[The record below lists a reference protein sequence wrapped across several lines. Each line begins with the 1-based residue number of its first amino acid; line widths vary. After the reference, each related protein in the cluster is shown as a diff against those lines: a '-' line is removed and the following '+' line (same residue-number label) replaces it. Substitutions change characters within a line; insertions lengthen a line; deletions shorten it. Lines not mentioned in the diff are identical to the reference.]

1 MSPQGREEQLIVLP
15 AQTVR
20 PYGLSARRAGRRM
33 CTPHHSPKEPHLA
46 AHTGSLTEASPT
58 EAPAG
63 ARRGLFTRKPKPPY
77 PKYVSV
83 KLRDFPKGSILYILR
98 RTLFR
103 FTANGGTDMAAA
115 LTYFTV
121 LSVFPALLA
130 IVSLLGIFG
139 QGEDSA
145 NAILAFLK
153 DNAPTQMY
161 GILEDPIR
169 QLTSGQGAGLVLA
182 TGILSALWS
191 ASGYTGSFGRALNR
205 VYGVREGRPGW
216 LLKPINVLVTAALII
231 LVVLMILMMLLGVTV
246 LDLVGQY
253 VPATVNMELIKI
265 IWLNGRWILIL
276 LMAIGLITLLY
287 AATPNV
293 RRYKAWKLSHGAALA
308 LAGMGLGAFG
318 FTLYANNIS
327 KYNATYGLIGGV
339 IVMLLFIW
347 IMNNMLLFGAHLD
360 AEIMLMRQII
370 AGEDDHGHLKVQ
382 PRSTSASR
390 ALKARQERLMS
401 VGRELQ
407 QQAAGQGMFPKP
419 KGPSVVARVQKAVD
433 TNTAMIR
440 TLIAD
445 GKERLDNGKKQAK
458 ADTAEAQAS
467 EATAAK
473 ADASAKAD
481 SQQEAL
487 FDLSTGSSN
496 GTAKKN

>member
-1 MSPQGREEQLIVLP
+1 M
-15 AQTVR
+15 
-20 PYGLSARRAGRRM
+20 
-33 CTPHHSPKEPHLA
+33 A
-46 AHTGSLTEASPT
+46 AHTGSSTDTSST
-58 EAPAG
+58 TVSSG
-63 ARRGLFTRKPKPPY
+63 ARRGFFSRKQKPAT

-103 FTANGGTDMAAA
+103 FSANGGTDMAAA

-169 QLTSGQGAGLVLA
+169 QLTSGQGAGLVLL

-216 LLKPINVLVTAALII
+216 LLKPINVLVTAVLII

-253 VPATVNMELIKI
+253 VPETVDMELIKL
-265 IWLNGRWILIL
+265 IWLNGRWVLIL

-293 RRYKAWKLSHGAALA
+293 RRFKAWKLSAGAALA

-318 FTLYANNIS
+318 FTLYANNFS

-370 AGEDDHGHLKVQ
+370 AGEDDHGHLKIQ
-382 PRSTSASR
+382 PRQTSASR
-390 ALKARQERLMS
+390 AMKARQERLMS
-401 VGRELQ
+401 AGRELQ
-407 QQAAGQGMFPKP
+407 QQAVGQGMLPKP
-419 KGPSVVARVQKAVD
+419 KGPSIADRVQKAVD
-433 TNTAMIR
+433 TNTTMIR

-445 GKERLDNGKKQAK
+445 GKERLDSSKEQSGKEQQQKQAK
-458 ADTAEAQAS
+458 ADTKAEATES
-467 EATAAK
+467 EAK
-473 ADASAKAD
+473 VD

-487 FDLSTGSSN
+487 FDPSADNPN
-496 GTAKKN
+496 GAAKKN

>member
-1 MSPQGREEQLIVLP
+1 M
-15 AQTVR
+15 
-20 PYGLSARRAGRRM
+20 
-33 CTPHHSPKEPHLA
+33 A
-46 AHTGSLTEASPT
+46 AHTGSSTDTSST
-58 EAPAG
+58 TVSSG
-63 ARRGLFTRKPKPPY
+63 ARRGFFSRKQKPAT

-169 QLTSGQGAGLVLA
+169 QLTSGQGAGLVLL

-216 LLKPINVLVTAALII
+216 LLKPINVLVTAVLII

-253 VPATVNMELIKI
+253 VPETVDMELIKL
-265 IWLNGRWILIL
+265 IWLNGRWVLIL

-293 RRYKAWKLSHGAALA
+293 RRFKAWKLSAGAALA

-318 FTLYANNIS
+318 FTLYANNFS

-370 AGEDDHGHLKVQ
+370 AGEDDHGHLKIQ
-382 PRSTSASR
+382 PRQTSASR
-390 ALKARQERLMS
+390 AMKARQERLMS
-401 VGRELQ
+401 AGRELQ
-407 QQAAGQGMFPKP
+407 QQAVGQGMLPKP
-419 KGPSVVARVQKAVD
+419 KGPSIADRVQKAGD
-433 TNTAMIR
+433 TNTTMIR

-445 GKERLDNGKKQAK
+445 GKERIENGKEQSGEKQNGKQQQKQAK
-458 ADTAEAQAS
+458 ADASEAQAS
-467 EATAAK
+467 ET
-473 ADASAKAD
+473 SAKAEP
-481 SQQEAL
+481 QQESL
-487 FDLSTGSSN
+487 FDLSTDTSTG
-496 GTAKKN
+496 AEQKN

>member
-1 MSPQGREEQLIVLP
+1 M
-15 AQTVR
+15 
-20 PYGLSARRAGRRM
+20 
-33 CTPHHSPKEPHLA
+33 A
-46 AHTGSLTEASPT
+46 AHTGSSTDTSST
-58 EAPAG
+58 TVSAG
-63 ARRGLFTRKPKPPY
+63 ARRGLFSRKQKPAT

-103 FTANGGTDMAAA
+103 FSANGGTDMAAA

-161 GILEDPIR
+161 GILEDPIK
-169 QLTSGQGAGLVLA
+169 QLTSGHGAGLVLL

-216 LLKPINVLVTAALII
+216 MLKPINVLITAALII
-231 LVVLMILMMLLGVTV
+231 LAVLMILMMLLGVTV
-246 LDLVGQY
+246 LDLIGQY
-253 VPATVNMELIKI
+253 VPETVDMELIKL
-265 IWLNGRWILIL
+265 IWLNGRWVLIL

-293 RRYKAWKLSHGAALA
+293 RRFKAWRLSAGAALA

-318 FTLYANNIS
+318 FTLYADNFS

-370 AGEDDHGHLKVQ
+370 AGEDDYGHLKVQ
-382 PRSTSASR
+382 PRQTSASR
-390 ALKARQERLMS
+390 AMKARQERLMS
-401 VGRELQ
+401 AGRELQ
-407 QQAAGQGMFPKP
+407 QQAVGQGMLPKP
-419 KGPSVVARVQKAVD
+419 KGPSIADRVQKAVD
-433 TNTAMIR
+433 TNTTMIR

-445 GKERLDNGKKQAK
+445 GKERIENGKEQSGEKQNGKQQQKQAK
-458 ADTAEAQAS
+458 ADASEAQAS
-467 EATAAK
+467 ETSAK
-473 ADASAKAD
+473 ADASAKVEP
-481 SQQEAL
+481 QQEAL
-487 FDLSTGSSN
+487 FDPSTDTSTG
-496 GTAKKN
+496 AAQKN

>member
-1 MSPQGREEQLIVLP
+1 M
-15 AQTVR
+15 
-20 PYGLSARRAGRRM
+20 
-33 CTPHHSPKEPHLA
+33 A
-46 AHTGSLTEASPT
+46 AHTGSSTDTSST
-58 EAPAG
+58 TVSSG
-63 ARRGLFTRKPKPPY
+63 ARRGFFSRKQKPAT

-103 FTANGGTDMAAA
+103 FSANGGTDMAAA

-169 QLTSGQGAGLVLA
+169 QLTSGQGAGLVLL

-216 LLKPINVLVTAALII
+216 LLKPINVLVTAVLII

-253 VPATVNMELIKI
+253 VPETVDMELIKL
-265 IWLNGRWILIL
+265 IWLNGRWVLIL

-293 RRYKAWKLSHGAALA
+293 RRFKAWKLSAGAALA

-318 FTLYANNIS
+318 FTLYANNFS

-370 AGEDDHGHLKVQ
+370 AGEDDHGHLKIQ
-382 PRSTSASR
+382 PRQTSASR
-390 ALKARQERLMS
+390 AMKARQERLMS
-401 VGRELQ
+401 AGRELQ
-407 QQAAGQGMFPKP
+407 QQAVGQGMLPKP
-419 KGPSVVARVQKAVD
+419 KGPSIAARVQKAVD
-433 TNTAMIR
+433 TNTTMIR

-445 GKERLDNGKKQAK
+445 GKERLDSSKEQNGKEQQQKQAK
-458 ADTAEAQAS
+458 ADTTAEATES
-467 EATAAK
+467 EAK
-473 ADASAKAD
+473 VEP
-481 SQQEAL
+481 QQEAL
-487 FDLSTGSSN
+487 FDL
-496 GTAKKN
+496 GTETPSGGAVSAAKKN

>member
-1 MSPQGREEQLIVLP
+1 M
-15 AQTVR
+15 
-20 PYGLSARRAGRRM
+20 
-33 CTPHHSPKEPHLA
+33 A
-46 AHTGSLTEASPT
+46 AHTSPSVDT
-58 EAPAG
+58 SAPEAPAG
-63 ARRGLFTRKPKPPY
+63 ARRGLFSRKQKPAD

-83 KLRDFPKGSILYILR
+83 KLRDFPKGSVLYILR
-98 RTLFR
+98 RTLYR
-103 FTANGGTDMAAA
+103 FTANCGTDMAAA

-121 LSVFPALLA
+121 LSIFPALLA

-169 QLTSGQGAGLVLA
+169 QLTSGHGAGLALLA
-182 TGILSALWS
+182 GILSALWS
-191 ASGYTGSFGRALNR
+191 ASGYTSSFGRALNR

-216 LLKPINVLVTAALII
+216 MLKPINVLVTTVLII
-231 LVVLMILMMLLGVTV
+231 LAVLMILMMLLGVTV
-246 LDLVGQY
+246 LDLVGPY
-253 VPATVNMELIKI
+253 VPETVNMELIKLV
-265 IWLNGRWILIL
+265 WLNGRWVLIL

-287 AATPNV
+287 AVTPNV
-293 RRYKAWKLSHGAALA
+293 RRFKAWRLSAGATLA

-318 FTLYANNIS
+318 FTLYANNFS

-370 AGEDDHGHLKVQ
+370 AGDDDDGHLKIQ
-382 PRSTSASR
+382 PRHTSASR

-401 VGRELQ
+401 AGRELQ
-407 QQAAGQGMFPKP
+407 QQAAGQGMLPKP
-419 KGPSVVARVQKAVD
+419 KGPSIAARVQKAVD
-433 TNTAMIR
+433 TSTTSIR

-445 GKERLDNGKKQAK
+445 GKERIENGKEQQKQTK
-458 ADTAEAQAS
+458 ESVKAEATEP
-467 EATAAK
+467 EATAE
-473 ADASAKAD
+473 
-481 SQQEAL
+481 SQQETL
-487 FDLSTGSSN
+487 FDLGTDTG
-496 GTAKKN
+496 AAQKN

>member
-1 MSPQGREEQLIVLP
+1 M
-15 AQTVR
+15 
-20 PYGLSARRAGRRM
+20 
-33 CTPHHSPKEPHLA
+33 A
-46 AHTGSLTEASPT
+46 AHTGSSTDTSST
-58 EAPAG
+58 TVSAG
-63 ARRGLFTRKPKPPY
+63 ARRGLFSRKQKPAH

-121 LSVFPALLA
+121 LSIFPALLA

-169 QLTSGQGAGLVLA
+169 QLTSGQGAGLALLA
-182 TGILSALWS
+182 GILSALWS

-216 LLKPINVLVTAALII
+216 MLKPINVLVTTVLII
-231 LVVLMILMMLLGVTV
+231 LAVLMILMMLLGVTV

-253 VPATVNMELIKI
+253 VPETVNMELIKLV
-265 IWLNGRWILIL
+265 WLNGRWVLIL

-293 RRYKAWKLSHGAALA
+293 RRFKAWRLSAGATLA

-318 FTLYANNIS
+318 FTLYANNFS

-370 AGEDDHGHLKVQ
+370 AGDDDHGHLKVQ
-382 PRSTSASR
+382 PRHTSASR

-401 VGRELQ
+401 AGRELQ
-407 QQAAGQGMFPKP
+407 QQAVGQGMFPKP
-419 KGPSVVARVQKAVD
+419 KGPSIVARVQKAVD
-433 TNTAMIR
+433 TNTTMIR
-440 TLIAD
+440 TLVAD
-445 GKERLDNGKKQAK
+445 GKERIENGKEQLQKQAK
-458 ADTAEAQAS
+458 ADTTAEA
-467 EATAAK
+467 TK
-473 ADASAKAD
+473 AEAKAD

-487 FDLSTGSSN
+487 FDLNTDTSTG
-496 GTAKKN
+496 TAQKN

>member
-1 MSPQGREEQLIVLP
+1 M
-15 AQTVR
+15 
-20 PYGLSARRAGRRM
+20 
-33 CTPHHSPKEPHLA
+33 A
-46 AHTGSLTEASPT
+46 AHTGSSTDTSST
-58 EAPAG
+58 TVSAG
-63 ARRGLFTRKPKPPY
+63 ARRGLFSRKQKPAD

-103 FTANGGTDMAAA
+103 FSANGGTDMAAA

-121 LSVFPALLA
+121 LSIFPALLT

-145 NAILAFLK
+145 AAILAFLK

-161 GILEDPIR
+161 SILEDPIK
-169 QLTSGQGAGLVLA
+169 QLTSGHGAGLVLL

-216 LLKPINVLVTAALII
+216 MLKPINVLVTAVLII
-231 LVVLMILMMLLGVTV
+231 LAVLMILMMLLGVTV

-253 VPATVNMELIKI
+253 VPETVNMELIKLV
-265 IWLNGRWILIL
+265 WLNGRWVLIL
-276 LMAIGLITLLY
+276 FMAIGLITLLY

-293 RRYKAWKLSHGAALA
+293 RRFKAWKLSPGAALA

-318 FTLYANNIS
+318 FTLYADNFS

-370 AGEDDHGHLKVQ
+370 AGEDDDGHLKIQ
-382 PRSTSASR
+382 PRHTSASR
-390 ALKARQERLMS
+390 AMKARQEQLMS
-401 VGRELQ
+401 AGRELQ

-419 KGPSVVARVQKAVD
+419 KGPSVAARVQNAVD
-433 TNTAMIR
+433 TSTSMIR

-445 GKERLDNGKKQAK
+445 GKERLDNGKEQQAK
-458 ADTAEAQAS
+458 ADAAESQAS
-467 EATAAK
+467 ETSAK
-473 ADASAKAD
+473 ADASAKVEP
-481 SQQEAL
+481 QQEAL
-487 FDLSTGSSN
+487 FDLDA
-496 GTAKKN
+496 GTPKGDTPRGGDVNAAKKN

>member
-1 MSPQGREEQLIVLP
+1 M
-15 AQTVR
+15 
-20 PYGLSARRAGRRM
+20 
-33 CTPHHSPKEPHLA
+33 A
-46 AHTGSLTEASPT
+46 AHTGSSTDTSST
-58 EAPAG
+58 TVSAG
-63 ARRGLFTRKPKPPY
+63 ARRGLFSRKQKPAT

-103 FTANGGTDMAAA
+103 FSANGGTDMAAA

-169 QLTSGQGAGLVLA
+169 QLTSGQGAGLVLL

-216 LLKPINVLVTAALII
+216 LLKPINVLVTAVLII

-253 VPATVNMELIKI
+253 VPETVDMELIKL
-265 IWLNGRWILIL
+265 IWLNGRWVLIL

-293 RRYKAWKLSHGAALA
+293 RRFKAWRLSAGAALA

-318 FTLYANNIS
+318 FTLYADNFS

-382 PRSTSASR
+382 PRQTSASR
-390 ALKARQERLMS
+390 AMKARQERLMS
-401 VGRELQ
+401 AGRELQ
-407 QQAAGQGMFPKP
+407 QQAAGQVMFPKP
-419 KGPSVVARVQKAVD
+419 KGPSVAQRVQKAVD
-433 TNTAMIR
+433 TNTTMIR

-445 GKERLDNGKKQAK
+445 GKERLDSSKEQNGKEQQQKQAK
-458 ADTAEAQAS
+458 ADTKAEATDS
-467 EATAAK
+467 EAN
-473 ADASAKAD
+473 AD

-487 FDLSTGSSN
+487 FDLGADTPSGDNVSA
-496 GTAKKN
+496 AKKN

>member
-1 MSPQGREEQLIVLP
+1 M
-15 AQTVR
+15 
-20 PYGLSARRAGRRM
+20 
-33 CTPHHSPKEPHLA
+33 A
-46 AHTGSLTEASPT
+46 AHTGSPTEASLA

-63 ARRGLFTRKPKPPY
+63 ARRGLFSRKQKPAG

-246 LDLVGQY
+246 LDMVGQY
-253 VPATVNMELIKI
+253 VPETVNMELIKL

-293 RRYKAWKLSHGAALA
+293 RRFKAWKLSSGAALA

-433 TNTAMIR
+433 TNTTMLR

-445 GKERLDNGKKQAK
+445 GKERLENGKKQAK
-458 ADTAEAQAS
+458 ADAAEAQAS

-473 ADASAKAD
+473 ADASAKAEP
-481 SQQEAL
+481 QQEAL
-487 FDLSTGSSN
+487 FDLNTDSSN
-496 GTAKKN
+496 GAAKKN

>member
-1 MSPQGREEQLIVLP
+1 M
-15 AQTVR
+15 
-20 PYGLSARRAGRRM
+20 
-33 CTPHHSPKEPHLA
+33 A
-46 AHTGSLTEASPT
+46 AHTGSSTDTSST
-58 EAPAG
+58 TVSAG
-63 ARRGLFTRKPKPPY
+63 ARRGLFSRKQKPAD

-169 QLTSGQGAGLVLA
+169 QLTSGQGAGLVLL

-216 LLKPINVLVTAALII
+216 LLKPINVLVTAVLII

-253 VPATVNMELIKI
+253 VPETVDMELIKL
-265 IWLNGRWILIL
+265 IWLNGRWVLIL

-293 RRYKAWKLSHGAALA
+293 RRFKAWRLSAGAALA

-318 FTLYANNIS
+318 FTLYANNFS

-370 AGEDDHGHLKVQ
+370 AGEDDHGHLKIQ
-382 PRSTSASR
+382 PRHTSASR

-401 VGRELQ
+401 AGRELQ
-407 QQAAGQGMFPKP
+407 QQAAGQVMFPKP
-419 KGPSVVARVQKAVD
+419 KGPSVAQRVQKAVD
-433 TNTAMIR
+433 TNTTMIR

-445 GKERLDNGKKQAK
+445 GKERLENGKEQSGKEQKQAK
-458 ADTAEAQAS
+458 ADASEAQAS
-467 EATAAK
+467 ETSAK
-473 ADASAKAD
+473 ADASAKAEP
-481 SQQEAL
+481 QQEAL
-487 FDLSTGSSN
+487 FELGADTPSGDNVSA
-496 GTAKKN
+496 AKKN

>member
-1 MSPQGREEQLIVLP
+1 M
-15 AQTVR
+15 
-20 PYGLSARRAGRRM
+20 
-33 CTPHHSPKEPHLA
+33 A
-46 AHTGSLTEASPT
+46 AHTGSSTDTSST
-58 EAPAG
+58 TVSAG
-63 ARRGLFTRKPKPPY
+63 ARRGLFSRKQKPAD

-103 FTANGGTDMAAA
+103 FSANGGTDMAAA

-169 QLTSGQGAGLVLA
+169 QLTSGQGAGLVLL

-216 LLKPINVLVTAALII
+216 LLKPINVLVTAVLII

-253 VPATVNMELIKI
+253 VPETVDMELIKL
-265 IWLNGRWILIL
+265 IWLNGRWVLIL

-293 RRYKAWKLSHGAALA
+293 RRFKAWKLSAGAALA

-318 FTLYANNIS
+318 FTLYANNFS

-370 AGEDDHGHLKVQ
+370 AGEDDHGHLKIQ
-382 PRSTSASR
+382 PRQTSASR
-390 ALKARQERLMS
+390 AMKARQERLMS
-401 VGRELQ
+401 AGRELQ
-407 QQAAGQGMFPKP
+407 QQAVGQGMLPKP
-419 KGPSVVARVQKAVD
+419 KGPSIADRVQKAVD
-433 TNTAMIR
+433 TNTTMIR

-445 GKERLDNGKKQAK
+445 GKERLDSSKEQSGKEQQKQTKESAK
-458 ADTAEAQAS
+458 AEATDS
-467 EATAAK
+467 EAN
-473 ADASAKAD
+473 AD

-487 FDLSTGSSN
+487 FDLGADTPSGDNVSA
-496 GTAKKN
+496 AKKN

>member
-1 MSPQGREEQLIVLP
+1 M
-15 AQTVR
+15 
-20 PYGLSARRAGRRM
+20 
-33 CTPHHSPKEPHLA
+33 A
-46 AHTGSLTEASPT
+46 AHTGSPTEASPT

-63 ARRGLFTRKPKPPY
+63 ARRGLFTRKPKPAY
-77 PKYVSV
+77 PKYVGV

-98 RTLFR
+98 RAIYKFG
-103 FTANGGTDMAAA
+103 ANGGTDMAAA

-145 NAILAFLK
+145 AAILAFLK

-161 GILEDPIR
+161 GILEDPIK
-169 QLTSGQGAGLVLA
+169 QLTSGHGAGLVLL

-216 LLKPINVLVTAALII
+216 MLKPINVLITAALII
-231 LVVLMILMMLLGVTV
+231 LAVLMILMMLLGVTV
-246 LDLVGQY
+246 LDLIGQY
-253 VPATVNMELIKI
+253 VPETVDMELIKL
-265 IWLNGRWILIL
+265 IWLNGRWVLIL

-293 RRYKAWKLSHGAALA
+293 RRFKAWRLSAGAALA

-318 FTLYANNIS
+318 FTLYADNFS

-370 AGEDDHGHLKVQ
+370 AGEDDYGHLKVQ
-382 PRSTSASR
+382 PRHTSASR
-390 ALKARQERLMS
+390 AMKARQERLMAE
-401 VGRELQ
+401 GRELQ
-407 QQAAGQGMFPKP
+407 QQAAGQVMFPKP
-419 KGPSVVARVQKAVD
+419 KGPSVAQRVQKAVD
-433 TNTAMIR
+433 TNTTMIR

-445 GKERLDNGKKQAK
+445 GKERLDSSKEQSGKEQQAK
-458 ADTAEAQAS
+458 TDAAEAPAS
-467 EATAAK
+467 ET
-473 ADASAKAD
+473 SAKAEP
-481 SQQEAL
+481 QQEAL
-487 FDLSTGSSN
+487 FDLGADTPSGDNVSA
-496 GTAKKN
+496 AKKN

>member
-1 MSPQGREEQLIVLP
+1 M
-15 AQTVR
+15 
-20 PYGLSARRAGRRM
+20 
-33 CTPHHSPKEPHLA
+33 A
-46 AHTGSLTEASPT
+46 AHTGSSTDTSST
-58 EAPAG
+58 QVSAG
-63 ARRGLFTRKPKPPY
+63 ARRGLFSRKKKPVA
-77 PKYVSV
+77 PKYASV

-98 RTLFR
+98 RAIYKFG
-103 FTANGGTDMAAA
+103 ANGGTDMAAA

-121 LSVFPALLA
+121 LSIFPALLA
-130 IVSLLGIFG
+130 IVSLLGVFG
-139 QGEDSA
+139 HGEESA
-145 NAILAFLK
+145 AVILAFLK
-153 DNAPTQMY
+153 DNAPAQMY
-161 GILEDPIR
+161 AIMEDPIK
-169 QLTSGQGAGLVLA
+169 QITGDHGAGLVLL
-182 TGILSALWS
+182 TGILSAIWS
-191 ASGYTGSFGRALNR
+191 ASGYTGSFGRALNT
-205 VYGVREGRPGW
+205 VYNVREGRPGW
-216 LLKPINVLVTAALII
+216 ILKPINVLVTAMLII

-246 LDLVGQY
+246 LDMVGQY
-253 VPATVNMELIKI
+253 VPATVDMELIKL

-293 RRYKAWKLSHGAALA
+293 RRYKAWRLSSGAALA

-401 VGRELQ
+401 AGRELQ
-407 QQAAGQGMFPKP
+407 QQAAGQGMLPKP
-419 KGPSVVARVQKAVD
+419 KGPSIAARVQKAVD
-433 TNTAMIR
+433 TNTTMIR

-445 GKERLDNGKKQAK
+445 GKERIENGKEQKQAK
-458 ADTAEAQAS
+458 ADTAETQASGAQAS

-473 ADASAKAD
+473 ADANAKAEP
-481 SQQEAL
+481 QQDAL
-487 FDLSTGSSN
+487 FDLNADNSN
-496 GTAKKN
+496 GAAKKN

>member
-1 MSPQGREEQLIVLP
+1 M
-15 AQTVR
+15 
-20 PYGLSARRAGRRM
+20 
-33 CTPHHSPKEPHLA
+33 A
-46 AHTGSLTEASPT
+46 AHTGSSTDTSST
-58 EAPAG
+58 TVSAG
-63 ARRGLFTRKPKPPY
+63 ARRGLFSRKQKPAD

-121 LSVFPALLA
+121 LSIFPALLA

-145 NAILAFLK
+145 AAILAFLK
-153 DNAPTQMY
+153 DNAPAQMY
-161 GILEDPIR
+161 GILEDPIK
-169 QLTSGQGAGLVLA
+169 QLTSGHGAGLVLL

-216 LLKPINVLVTAALII
+216 MLKPINVLITAALII
-231 LVVLMILMMLLGVTV
+231 LAVLMILMMLLGVTV
-246 LDLVGQY
+246 LDLIGQY
-253 VPATVNMELIKI
+253 VPETVDMELIKL
-265 IWLNGRWILIL
+265 IWLNGRWVLIL
-276 LMAIGLITLLY
+276 FMAIALITLLY
-287 AATPNV
+287 STTPNV
-293 RRYKAWKLSHGAALA
+293 RRFKPWKLSPGAALA
-308 LAGMGLGAFG
+308 LFGMGLGGFG
-318 FTLYANNIS
+318 FTLYANNFS

-370 AGEDDHGHLKVQ
+370 AGEDDRGLLKVQ
-382 PRSTSASR
+382 PRSTTASR
-390 ALKARQERLMS
+390 AMKEQRERLMS
-401 VGRELQ
+401 AGHELQ
-407 QQAAGQGMFPKP
+407 QQAVGQGMLPKP
-419 KGPSVVARVQKAVD
+419 KGPSIADRVQKAVD
-433 TNTAMIR
+433 TSTTSIR

-445 GKERLDNGKKQAK
+445 GKERIENGKEQLQQQAK
-458 ADTAEAQAS
+458 AEAKAEATEP
-467 EATAAK
+467 EAKT
-473 ADASAKAD
+473 D

-487 FDLSTGSSN
+487 FDPSTDTSTGESQ
-496 GTAKKN
+496 KN

>member
-1 MSPQGREEQLIVLP
+1 M
-15 AQTVR
+15 
-20 PYGLSARRAGRRM
+20 
-33 CTPHHSPKEPHLA
+33 A
-46 AHTGSLTEASPT
+46 AHTSSSTETSAPEAS
-58 EAPAG
+58 AG
-63 ARRGLFTRKPKPPY
+63 ARRGLFSRKQKPAD

-98 RTLFR
+98 RTLFK
-103 FTANGGTDMAAA
+103 FGSNGGTDMAAA

-216 LLKPINVLVTAALII
+216 ILKPINVLVTAALII

-246 LDLVGQY
+246 LDMVGQY
-253 VPATVNMELIKI
+253 VPATVDMELIKL

-293 RRYKAWKLSHGAALA
+293 RRYKAWRLSSGAALA

-401 VGRELQ
+401 AGRELQ

-433 TNTAMIR
+433 TNTTMLR

-445 GKERLDNGKKQAK
+445 GKERLENGKKQQARTD
-458 ADTAEAQAS
+458 AAEAQAS
-467 EATAAK
+467 EATSAK
-473 ADASAKAD
+473 ADANAKAEP
-481 SQQEAL
+481 QQDAL
-487 FDLSTGSSN
+487 FDLSTDSSN
-496 GTAKKN
+496 GAAKKN

>member
-1 MSPQGREEQLIVLP
+1 M
-15 AQTVR
+15 
-20 PYGLSARRAGRRM
+20 
-33 CTPHHSPKEPHLA
+33 A
-46 AHTGSLTEASPT
+46 AHTGSSTDTSST
-58 EAPAG
+58 TVSAG
-63 ARRGLFTRKPKPPY
+63 ARRGLFSHKQKPAT

-103 FTANGGTDMAAA
+103 FSANGGTDMAAA

-169 QLTSGQGAGLVLA
+169 QLTSGQGAGLVLL

-216 LLKPINVLVTAALII
+216 LLKPINVLVTAVLII

-253 VPATVNMELIKI
+253 VPETVDMELIKL
-265 IWLNGRWILIL
+265 IWLNGRWVLIL

-293 RRYKAWKLSHGAALA
+293 RRFKAWKLSAGAALA

-318 FTLYANNIS
+318 FTLYANNFS

-370 AGEDDHGHLKVQ
+370 AGEDDHGHLKIQ
-382 PRSTSASR
+382 PRQTSASR
-390 ALKARQERLMS
+390 AMKARQERLMS
-401 VGRELQ
+401 AGRELQ
-407 QQAAGQGMFPKP
+407 QQAVGQGMLPKP
-419 KGPSVVARVQKAVD
+419 KGPSIADRVQKAVD
-433 TNTAMIR
+433 TNTTMIR

-445 GKERLDNGKKQAK
+445 GKERLDSSKEQSGKEQQKQTK
-458 ADTAEAQAS
+458 E
-467 EATAAK
+467 
-473 ADASAKAD
+473 SAKAEATEPEAKTD

-487 FDLSTGSSN
+487 FDLGADTPSGGAVSA
-496 GTAKKN
+496 AKKN

>member
-1 MSPQGREEQLIVLP
+1 M
-15 AQTVR
+15 
-20 PYGLSARRAGRRM
+20 
-33 CTPHHSPKEPHLA
+33 A
-46 AHTGSLTEASPT
+46 AHTSPSVDT
-58 EAPAG
+58 SAAEAPAG
-63 ARRGLFTRKPKPPY
+63 ARRGLFSRKQKPAL

-98 RTLFR
+98 RTFFR

-121 LSVFPALLA
+121 LSIFPALLA

-161 GILEDPIR
+161 SILEDPIR
-169 QLTSGQGAGLVLA
+169 QLTSGHGAGLALLA
-182 TGILSALWS
+182 GILSALWS

-216 LLKPINVLVTAALII
+216 MLKPINVLVTTVLII
-231 LVVLMILMMLLGVTV
+231 LAVLMILMMLLGVTV
-246 LDLVGQY
+246 LDLVGEY
-253 VPATVNMELIKI
+253 VPETVNMELIKLV
-265 IWLNGRWILIL
+265 WLNGRWVLIL

-293 RRYKAWKLSHGAALA
+293 RRFKAWKLSAGATLA

-318 FTLYANNIS
+318 FTLYADNFS

-370 AGEDDHGHLKVQ
+370 AGDDDDGHLKIQ
-382 PRSTSASR
+382 PRHTSASR

-401 VGRELQ
+401 AGRELQ
-407 QQAAGQGMFPKP
+407 QQAAGQGMLPKP
-419 KGPSVVARVQKAVD
+419 KGPSVAARVQKAVD
-433 TNTAMIR
+433 TSTTSIR

-445 GKERLDNGKKQAK
+445 GKERLDSNKEQSGKTQQAK
-458 ADTAEAQAS
+458 TDAAEAPVS
-467 EATAAK
+467 ETSAK
-473 ADASAKAD
+473 ADASAKAEP
-481 SQQEAL
+481 QQEAL
-487 FDLSTGSSN
+487 FDLSTDT
-496 GTAKKN
+496 GTVKKN

>member
-1 MSPQGREEQLIVLP
+1 M
-15 AQTVR
+15 
-20 PYGLSARRAGRRM
+20 
-33 CTPHHSPKEPHLA
+33 A
-46 AHTGSLTEASPT
+46 AHTGSSTDTSST
-58 EAPAG
+58 TVSAG
-63 ARRGLFTRKPKPPY
+63 ARRGLFSRKQKPAD

-103 FTANGGTDMAAA
+103 FSANGGTDMAAA

-169 QLTSGQGAGLVLA
+169 QLTSGQGAGLVLL

-216 LLKPINVLVTAALII
+216 LLKPINVLVTAVLII

-253 VPATVNMELIKI
+253 VPETVDMELIKL
-265 IWLNGRWILIL
+265 IWLNGRWVLIL

-293 RRYKAWKLSHGAALA
+293 RRFKAWKLSAGAALA

-318 FTLYANNIS
+318 FTLYANNFS

-370 AGEDDHGHLKVQ
+370 AGEDDHGHLKIQ
-382 PRSTSASR
+382 PRQTSASR
-390 ALKARQERLMS
+390 AMKARQERLMS
-401 VGRELQ
+401 AGRELQ
-407 QQAAGQGMFPKP
+407 QQAVGQGMLPKP
-419 KGPSVVARVQKAVD
+419 KGPSIADRVQKAVD
-433 TNTAMIR
+433 TNTTMIR

-445 GKERLDNGKKQAK
+445 GKERLDSSKEQSGKEQQQKQAK
-458 ADTAEAQAS
+458 ADTTAEATES
-467 EATAAK
+467 EAK
-473 ADASAKAD
+473 VEP
-481 SQQEAL
+481 QQEAL
-487 FDLSTGSSN
+487 FDLGADTPSGDNVSA
-496 GTAKKN
+496 AKKN

>member
-1 MSPQGREEQLIVLP
+1 M
-15 AQTVR
+15 
-20 PYGLSARRAGRRM
+20 
-33 CTPHHSPKEPHLA
+33 A
-46 AHTGSLTEASPT
+46 AHTSSPTDTSLT

-63 ARRGLFTRKPKPPY
+63 ARRGLFTRKPKPAD

-161 GILEDPIR
+161 GILEDPIK
-169 QLTSGQGAGLVLA
+169 QLTSGQGAGLVLL

-216 LLKPINVLVTAALII
+216 LLKPINVFVTAVLII

-246 LDLVGQY
+246 LDMVGQY
-253 VPATVNMELIKI
+253 VPASIDMELIKL

-293 RRYKAWKLSHGAALA
+293 RRYKPWRLSSGAALA

-318 FTLYANNIS
+318 FTLYANNVS

-382 PRSTSASR
+382 PLSTSASR

-401 VGRELQ
+401 AGRELQ
-407 QQAAGQGMFPKP
+407 QQAAGQGMLPKP
-419 KGPSVVARVQKAVD
+419 KGPSVAARVQKAVD

-445 GKERLDNGKKQAK
+445 GKERLDNGKEQQVKTDANTTAK
-458 ADTAEAQAS
+458 PGSSAEAKS
-467 EATAAK
+467 S
-473 ADASAKAD
+473 ADPG
-481 SQQEAL
+481 QEAL
-487 FDLSTGSSN
+487 FDS
-496 GTAKKN
+496 GTDTKKTKQQPT

>member
-1 MSPQGREEQLIVLP
+1 M
-15 AQTVR
+15 
-20 PYGLSARRAGRRM
+20 
-33 CTPHHSPKEPHLA
+33 A
-46 AHTGSLTEASPT
+46 AHTGSSTDTSST
-58 EAPAG
+58 QVSAG
-63 ARRGLFTRKPKPPY
+63 ARRGLFSRKKKPAA
-77 PKYVSV
+77 PKYASV

-98 RTLFR
+98 RAIYKFG
-103 FTANGGTDMAAA
+103 ANGGTDMAAA

-121 LSVFPALLA
+121 LSIFPALLA
-130 IVSLLGIFG
+130 IVSLLGVFG
-139 QGEDSA
+139 HGEESA
-145 NAILAFLK
+145 AVILAFLK
-153 DNAPTQMY
+153 DNAPAQMY
-161 GILEDPIR
+161 AILEDPIK
-169 QLTSGQGAGLVLA
+169 QITGDHGAGLVLL
-182 TGILSALWS
+182 TGILSAIWS
-191 ASGYTGSFGRALNR
+191 ASGYTGSFGRALNT
-205 VYGVREGRPGW
+205 VYNVREGRPGW
-216 LLKPINVLVTAALII
+216 ILKPINVLVTAMLII

-246 LDLVGQY
+246 LDMVGQY
-253 VPATVNMELIKI
+253 VPATVDMELIKL

-293 RRYKAWKLSHGAALA
+293 RRYKAWRLSSGAALA

-401 VGRELQ
+401 AGRELQ
-407 QQAAGQGMFPKP
+407 QQAAGQGMLPKP
-419 KGPSVVARVQKAVD
+419 KGPSIADRVQKAVD
-433 TNTAMIR
+433 TNTTMIR

-445 GKERLDNGKKQAK
+445 GKERIENGKEQKQAK
-458 ADTAEAQAS
+458 ADTAETQASGAQAS

-473 ADASAKAD
+473 ADANAKAEP
-481 SQQEAL
+481 QQDAL
-487 FDLSTGSSN
+487 FDLNADNSN
-496 GTAKKN
+496 GAAKKN

>member
-1 MSPQGREEQLIVLP
+1 M
-15 AQTVR
+15 
-20 PYGLSARRAGRRM
+20 
-33 CTPHHSPKEPHLA
+33 A
-46 AHTGSLTEASPT
+46 AHTGSSTEASPA

-63 ARRGLFTRKPKPPY
+63 ARRGLFTRKPKPAY

-83 KLRDFPKGSILYILR
+83 KLRDFPRGSILYILR

-121 LSVFPALLA
+121 LSIFPALLA

-145 NAILAFLK
+145 AAILAFLK

-161 GILEDPIR
+161 GILEDPIK
-169 QLTSGQGAGLVLA
+169 QLTSGHGAGLVLL

-216 LLKPINVLVTAALII
+216 MLKPINVLITAALII
-231 LVVLMILMMLLGVTV
+231 LAVLMILMMLLGVTV
-246 LDLVGQY
+246 LDLIGQY
-253 VPATVNMELIKI
+253 VPETVDMELIKL
-265 IWLNGRWILIL
+265 IWLNGRWVLIL

-293 RRYKAWKLSHGAALA
+293 RRFKAWRLSAGAALA

-318 FTLYANNIS
+318 FTLYADNFS

-382 PRSTSASR
+382 PRSTTASR
-390 ALKARQERLMS
+390 AMKEQSERLMS
-401 VGRELQ
+401 AGRELQ

-433 TNTAMIR
+433 TNTTMIR

-445 GKERLDNGKKQAK
+445 GKERIENGKEQLQQKQVK
-458 ADTAEAQAS
+458 ADTAETQAS

-473 ADASAKAD
+473 AEASAKAEP
-481 SQQEAL
+481 QQEAL
-487 FDLSTGSSN
+487 FDLGTDNSTGA
-496 GTAKKN
+496 AKKN

>member
-1 MSPQGREEQLIVLP
+1 M
-15 AQTVR
+15 
-20 PYGLSARRAGRRM
+20 
-33 CTPHHSPKEPHLA
+33 A
-46 AHTGSLTEASPT
+46 AHTGSSTDTSST
-58 EAPAG
+58 QVSTG
-63 ARRGLFTRKPKPPY
+63 ARRGLFSRKKKPAA
-77 PKYVSV
+77 PKYASV

-98 RTLFR
+98 RAIYKFG
-103 FTANGGTDMAAA
+103 ANGGTDMAAA

-121 LSVFPALLA
+121 LSIFPALLA
-130 IVSLLGIFG
+130 IVSLLGVFG
-139 QGEDSA
+139 HGEESA
-145 NAILAFLK
+145 AVILAFLK
-153 DNAPTQMY
+153 DNAPAQMY
-161 GILEDPIR
+161 AIMEDPIK
-169 QLTSGQGAGLVLA
+169 QITGDHGAGLVLL

-191 ASGYTGSFGRALNR
+191 ASGYTGSFGRALNT
-205 VYGVREGRPGW
+205 VYNVREGRPGW
-216 LLKPINVLVTAALII
+216 ILKPINVFVTAVLII
-231 LVVLMILMMLLGVTV
+231 LVVLMMLMMLLGVTV
-246 LDLVGQY
+246 LDMVGQY
-253 VPATVNMELIKI
+253 VPETVNMELIKL
-265 IWLNGRWILIL
+265 IWLNGRWVLIL
-276 LMAIGLITLLY
+276 FMAIALITLLY

-293 RRYKAWKLSHGAALA
+293 RRFKQWKLSSGAALA

-318 FTLYANNIS
+318 FTLYANNFS

-401 VGRELQ
+401 AGRELQ

-419 KGPSVVARVQKAVD
+419 KGPSVVERVQKAVD
-433 TNTAMIR
+433 TNTTMIR

-445 GKERLDNGKKQAK
+445 GKEQLQKKQAK

-473 ADASAKAD
+473 ADASARAD
-481 SQQEAL
+481 MSSGAEPQQDAL
-487 FDLSTGSSN
+487 FDLSTDSSN
-496 GTAKKN
+496 DAAKKN

>member
-1 MSPQGREEQLIVLP
+1 M
-15 AQTVR
+15 
-20 PYGLSARRAGRRM
+20 
-33 CTPHHSPKEPHLA
+33 A
-46 AHTGSLTEASPT
+46 AHTSSPTDTSLT

-63 ARRGLFTRKPKPPY
+63 ARRGLFTRKPKPAD

-83 KLRDFPKGSILYILR
+83 KLRDFPRGSFLYILR
-98 RTLFR
+98 RTLYR
-103 FTANGGTDMAAA
+103 FTATGGTDMAAA

-130 IVSLLGIFG
+130 VVSLLGIFG

-145 NAILAFLK
+145 AAILAFLK

-161 GILEDPIR
+161 GILEDPIK
-169 QLTSGQGAGLVLA
+169 QLTSGQGAGLVLL

-216 LLKPINVLVTAALII
+216 LLKPINVFVTAVLII

-246 LDLVGQY
+246 LDVVGQY
-253 VPATVNMELIKI
+253 VPASIDMELIKL

-293 RRYKAWKLSHGAALA
+293 RRYKPWRLSSGAALA

-318 FTLYANNIS
+318 FTLYANNVS

-382 PRSTSASR
+382 PLSTSASR

-407 QQAAGQGMFPKP
+407 QQAAGQGMLPKP

-440 TLIAD
+440 TIVAD
-445 GKERLDNGKKQAK
+445 GKERLDNGKKQQVKTDANTTTKPGSSGEAK
-458 ADTAEAQAS
+458 SSADPG
-467 EATAAK
+467 
-473 ADASAKAD
+473 
-481 SQQEAL
+481 QEAL
-487 FDLSTGSSN
+487 FDS
-496 GTAKKN
+496 GTDTKKN

>member
-1 MSPQGREEQLIVLP
+1 M
-15 AQTVR
+15 
-20 PYGLSARRAGRRM
+20 
-33 CTPHHSPKEPHLA
+33 A
-46 AHTGSLTEASPT
+46 AHTSSPT
-58 EAPAG
+58 DTSHPDVSAR
-63 ARRGLFTRKPKPPY
+63 ARRGLFTRKTRKPKPAD

-83 KLRDFPKGSILYILR
+83 KLRDFPRGSFLYILR
-98 RTLFR
+98 RTLYR
-103 FTANGGTDMAAA
+103 FTATGGTDMAAA

-130 IVSLLGIFG
+130 VVSLLGIFG

-145 NAILAFLK
+145 TAILAFLK

-161 GILEDPIR
+161 GILEDPIK
-169 QLTSGQGAGLVLA
+169 QLTSGQGAGLVLL

-216 LLKPINVLVTAALII
+216 LLKPINVFVTAVLIV

-246 LDLVGQY
+246 LDMVGQY
-253 VPATVNMELIKI
+253 VPASIDMELVKL

-293 RRYKAWKLSHGAALA
+293 RRYKPWKLSHGAALA

-318 FTLYANNIS
+318 FTLYANNVS

-347 IMNNMLLFGAHLD
+347 IMNNMLLLGAHLD

-382 PRSTSASR
+382 PLSTSASR

-401 VGRELQ
+401 AGRELQ
-407 QQAAGQGMFPKP
+407 QQAAGQGMLPKP

-440 TLIAD
+440 TIVAD
-445 GKERLDNGKKQAK
+445 GKERLDNGKKQQTKTDANTTAK
-458 ADTAEAQAS
+458 PGSSAEAKS
-467 EATAAK
+467 S
-473 ADASAKAD
+473 ADPS
-481 SQQEAL
+481 QEAL
-487 FDLSTGSSN
+487 FDS
-496 GTAKKN
+496 GTDTKKN